1 MCIEYQGN
9 IFSISSG
16 NSEATDSEFIGNLKQ
31 VFPLYLQLL
40 VDNKQMTVWT
50 LSQSHLSLKG

>member
-31 VFPLYLQLL
+31 VFPLYL
-40 VDNKQMTVWT
+40 
-50 LSQSHLSLKG
+50 